1 MATNARDGALLD
13 ELLLDIFARL
23 PDPVDLLRCAGTCT
37 RWFRLLAAD
46 DAAFLRRAGVLQQNR
61 NTSVLLGA
69 FYQNDY
75 LVPGSATANN
85 VSDCPPRFWRLD
97 DLARPSPSIGL
108 FSKDDGLFNYA
119 QPLASR
125 QGLLLVRLMPA
136 PLDHRMLQLAVCH
149 PLLGGVHLVPPP
161 PLHLHPPFL
170 GRDLTGYALVTGY
183 GGEGLDS
190 HRQRRLAFRV
200 LFTAVSLD
208 EVVCAYSYSSATGN
222 WSAPLACPVQLRG
235 LTMSGP
241 RAGVVDHRGTVHW
254 LYRSET
260 SFYSLDVSADA
271 ARVSLMKMPMQMQ
284 LPPPFPCIGAGGKV
298 SFVYTRPEGDAA
310 LLQLWTRQDQD
321 GNNGGGWLCSHLGHL
336 TRTEWPYDLFII
348 IGFVE
353 SRGAILIKDCHGLFC
368 FDIESAEL
376 EWVRG
381 SKYDSYPREVC
392 SNSTCQGYNSCTKCI
407 YNNSVLCEMDWSS
420 YLLHLSAWS
429 PQEAQQGETRARKIC

>member
-1 MATNARDGALLD
+1 MATNARDGDLLD

-46 DAAFLRRAGVLQQNR
+46 DAAFLRRVGVLPQNR
-61 NTSVLLGA
+61 NASVLLGA

-75 LVPGSATANN
+75 LVPGSATVND

-97 DLARPSPSIGL
+97 DLARPGIGL
-108 FSKDDGLFNYA
+108 FSKHDGLFNYA
-119 QPLASR
+119 QPLATR
-125 QGLLLVRLMPA
+125 HGLLLVRLMPA
-136 PLDHRMLQLAVCH
+136 PLDHRKLHLAVCH

-161 PLHLHPPFL
+161 PLHLHSPFL

-241 RAGVVDHRGTVHW
+241 RAGVVDDRGTVHW

-271 ARVSLMKMPMQMQ
+271 ARVSLTKMPMQVQ
-284 LPPPFPCIGAGGKV
+284 LPPPFPCIGAGGKLV
-298 SFVYTRPEGDAA
+298 VEAGKPTPDAA
-310 LLQLWTRQDQD
+310 LALRRTAVMHRYVGCCDKLNASAASVDYRSHQMNARLEVVENHRLDGVVFDRLRQIR
-321 GNNGGGWLCSHLGHL
+321 CPP
-336 TRTEWPYDLFII
+336 TI
-348 IGFVE
+348 
-353 SRGAILIKDCHGLFC
+353 
-368 FDIESAEL
+368 
-376 EWVRG
+376 
-381 SKYDSYPREVC
+381 C
-392 SNSTCQGYNSCTKCI
+392 SNFSDLDSVQCVELVNSAI
-407 YNNSVLCEMDWSS
+407 AD
-420 YLLHLSAWS
+420 
-429 PQEAQQGETRARKIC
+429 